1 MVTRIGKEVCVNLNK
16 ALTLEWLETNGIGG
30 YASSTILSCHTRK
43 YHGMLVARLADPP
56 GKFVLYSKHEDSL
69 LADNQE
75 FFLSAHEYPGVV
87 FPRGHQ
93 YLTEFRLDDH
103 PEFLYQVGTAR
114 VRREIRLVHGENTVL
129 FRYVAEGTAPGTKL
143 RVKPLLAY
151 RDFHA
156 LSKQN
161 ISLQVRTFPCREG
174 FLISPYDGMPT
185 LHVQVEGAPYEF
197 FAAPDWFH
205 DFEYHKERLRGFE
218 FREDLFSPGM
228 FEIDFEDGADVIVSA
243 SLAELPAGLKKRWE
257 AEARRRAA
265 IKARIP
271 GDGLENALAK
281 AAMSFITEG
290 DDGAKAVT
298 AGYPWFLEW
307 GRDAMISLPGL
318 TLREGEERTCLE
330 VLETFAR
337 HEQDGLIPNF
347 LGAAREEN
355 AYNSVDASL
364 WFAWTVQKYLAHTGD
379 HETVRKR
386 LWPTLERIFTC
397 FRAGTGHGIR
407 MLGNGLLAAGS
418 PAEQVTWM
426 DATADGGPVTA
437 RHGCPVEVN
446 ALWYNL
452 VSLVAELGAR
462 YGAPVATEAAAL
474 APKVADSFFA
484 AFWLEDEGRLA
495 DVWREGEVDRSMR
508 PNQVIAA
515 SLPYSPLKPAKA
527 RLMLEQVRR
536 RLLTPFGLRTLA
548 PDEPGYRG
556 RYEGGP
562 DERDRAYH
570 NGTVWPWLLGPYG
583 EALLKVASD
592 KTAAI
597 AHLEGIL
604 AGFEP
609 HLQEV
614 GLGSISEV
622 FDGDP
627 PHYPHGCPQ
636 QAWSVA
642 EIARLARL
650 VAEAKASPKP
660 KQLKAAPEPKRLA
673 AASKPKQL
681 KAAPKAKQLK
691 AAPKAKQLKAAPK
704 AKQLKAAPKA
714 KQLKA
719 APKKK
724 ETRTSKA
731 PGKKGGGK

>member
-56 GKFVLYSKHEDSL
+56 GKYVLYSKHEDAL
-69 LADNQE
+69 LVDNQE

-103 PEFLYQVGTAR
+103 PEFLYRVGAAR

-129 FRYVAEGTAPGTKL
+129 FRYVAQDTAPGTKL
-143 RVKPLLAY
+143 RIKPLLAY

-156 LSKQN
+156 LSKRN

-174 FLISPYDGMPT
+174 FLISPYHGMPT
-185 LHVQVEGAPYEF
+185 LYVQVEGAPYEF
-197 FAAPDWFH
+197 FAAPDWYR

-218 FREDLFSPGM
+218 FQEDLFTPGM
-228 FEIDFEDGADVIVSA
+228 FEIDFEDGADVILSA
-243 SLAELPAGLKKRWE
+243 SLAELPAGLKRRWD
-257 AEARRRAA
+257 AEAKRRAA
-265 IKARIP
+265 IKARIEES
-271 GDGLENALAK
+271 GLRNALAK
-281 AAMSFITEG
+281 SALSFVTEG
-290 DDGAKAVT
+290 DDGRKAIT

-318 TLREGEERTCLE
+318 TLRSGEERTCLE

-337 HEQDGLIPNF
+337 HERDGLIPNF
-347 LGAAREEN
+347 LGAARAEN

-364 WFAWTVQKYLAHTGD
+364 WFAWAVQKYLEHTGD
-379 HETVRKR
+379 HAAVRKR
-386 LWPTLERIFTC
+386 LWPTLERIFTR
-397 FRAGTGHGIR
+397 FREGTHHGIG
-407 MLGNGLLAAGS
+407 MLANGLLAAGS

-426 DATADGGPVTA
+426 DATADGRPVTA

-446 ALWYNL
+446 ALWFNL
-452 VSLVAELGAR
+452 VSFVAELGAR
-462 YGAPVATEAAAL
+462 YGASVAPEAAAL
-474 APKVADSFFA
+474 APRIAKAFYS

-495 DVWREGEVDRSMR
+495 DVWREGEVDTSMR
-508 PNQVIAA
+508 PNQVVAA
-515 SLPYSPLKPAKA
+515 SLPYSPLKPAEA
-527 RLMLEQVRR
+527 RSMLEQVRR
-536 RLLTPFGLRTLA
+536 RLLTPAGLRTLA
-548 PDEPGYRG
+548 PDEPAYRG
-556 RYEGGP
+556 RYEGP
-562 DERDRAYH
+562 PSERDRAYH
-570 NGTVWPWLLGPYG
+570 NGTAWPWLLGPYG
-583 EALLKVASD
+583 EALLKTATD
-592 KTAAI
+592 KAAAV

-604 AGFEP
+604 NGFEA
-609 HLQEV
+609 HLGEV

-642 EIARLARL
+642 EILRLARL
-650 VAEAKASPKP
+650 VAEAKAAPKP
-660 KQLKAAPEPKRLA
+660 KQLKAAPRPKQLKA
-673 AASKPKQL
+673 APKPKQL
-681 KAAPKAKQLK
+681 KAAPK
-691 AAPKAKQLKAAPK
+691 P
-704 AKQLKAAPKA
+704 

-724 ETRTSKA
+724 EARTSKA
-731 PGKKGGGK
+731 PGKKGGKK